1 MKSLSE
7 TWFADGYIDFEL
19 KKYTLLAYLQEVNK
33 YFDEQKLYPQL
44 ADIIFHYNNL
54 VTFRENKKFLQEQFP
69 KKLTGIQMQ
78 KLQVLYEQMMDDD
91 DLMAQLEEII
101 HYAAIEMRTTIS
113 NGTELYEQIENKLTI
128 SPVGIIPLE
137 QNEGYFFL
145 SHSTLSTR
153 VYQYR
158 LSIYEKQDQKFR
170 SIRTEFI
177 DTWYRSLVNTFENIK
192 TELLRSRSQLPN
204 PATYVIEVN
213 AALPVEETLLPV
225 AKRSLVRYISNSSQL

>member
-33 YFDEQKLYPQL
+33 YFDERKLYPQL

-69 KKLTGIQMQ
+69 KKLTGIQMK
-78 KLQVLYEQMMDDD
+78 KLQVLYEQMMEDDD
-91 DLMAQLEEII
+91 VMSQLEDII
-101 HYAAIEMRTTIS
+101 HYAAKEMRTTIS
-113 NGTELYEQIENKLTI
+113 NGTGLYEEIEDNLII

-145 SHSTLSTR
+145 SHPVSDTR

-158 LSIYEKQDQKFR
+158 LSIYEKHDQKFR

-192 TELLRSRSQLPN
+192 SELLRSRAQLPN
-204 PATYVIEVN
+204 PATYVIEAN
-213 AALPVEETLLPV
+213 INLPVEETLLPV
-225 AKRSLVRYISNSSQL
+225 AKRSLVRYISGGAQV

>member
-33 YFDEQKLYPQL
+33 YFDENKLYPQL
-44 ADIIFHYNNL
+44 ADVIFHYNNL

-69 KKLTGIQMQ
+69 KKLTGIQLQ

-91 DLMAQLEEII
+91 DVMAQLEEII
-101 HYAAIEMRTTIS
+101 HYAAKEMRTTIS
-113 NGTELYEQIENKLTI
+113 NGTELYENIEDKLTI
-128 SPVGIIPLE
+128 SPVGIIPLK
-137 QNEGYFFL
+137 QTEGYFFL
-145 SHSTLSTR
+145 SHPMAHTR

-158 LSIYEKQDQKFR
+158 LSIYEKHDQKFR
-170 SIRTEFI
+170 SIRTEFV
-177 DTWYRSLVNTFENIK
+177 DTWYRSIVNTFENIK
-192 TELLRSRSQLPN
+192 TELLRSRAHLPN

-213 AALPVEETLLPV
+213 LTLPVEETLLPV
-225 AKRSLVRYISNSSQL
+225 AKRSLVRYISSSTPL